1 MDSFF
6 ARNRLSAYLDRTLP
20 KAEAEAV
27 SEAIARDIALSADVQ
42 AMHKVLSLMHEVGKV
57 PAPTGFHARTMATIA
72 AQPVPGSQVA
82 WLQRRLARIPTELVA
97 LAGAALI
104 IVVAVNRS
112 TPDDGIPVD
121 GTPNPTAVESPVDI
135 QTPAPSATE
144 TPAVGNPAKSSVGS
158 AEPPTQAPPATTEKS
173 KRTKPASTQASG
185 PETPVPTSLPY
196 DPNSPLAY
204 RILSGGDQIL
214 YDLATLADENNGR
227 LTDVHGRLFTPYSL
241 SEGVS
246 FASVYLVVNRTDAA
260 STHAR
265 LLKRSGMEPY
275 PIEGPQPPL
284 KEGETVFMI
293 EAQL

>member
-104 IVVAVNRS
+104 IVVALNRS
-112 TPDDGIPVD
+112 TPDDG
-121 GTPNPTAVESPVDI
+121 TPNPAPTDSPTEL
-135 QTPAPSATE
+135 QAAAATVPE
-144 TPAVGNPAKSSVGS
+144 TPTAGNPATASV
-158 AEPPTQAPPATTEKS
+158 EPPADPSTTTPSTTAETPKS
-173 KRTKPASTQASG
+173 TKPASKTPTRPQ
-185 PETPVPTSLPY
+185 TPVPTSLPY
-196 DPNSPLAY
+196 DPSSPLAY

-214 YDLATLADENNGR
+214 YDLATLADETNGR

-246 FASVYLVVNRTDAA
+246 FASVYLVVSHADAA

-275 PIEGPQPPL
+275 PLEGPQPPL
-284 KEGETVFMI
+284 NDGETVFMI